1 MPDPRE
7 GGGREMERGGWDNAA
22 GDAGGV
28 GVPPAT
34 AWEQRRQASVAVS
47 AAL

>member
-1 MPDPRE
+1 MVR
-7 GGGREMERGGWDNAA
+7 GGRDDAA

-34 AWEQRRQASVAVS
+34 AWEQCRQALFAVN